1 MSSGETGVI
10 GRTATPQVFTRK
22 ATGLVREGRTVDALF
37 YNVMWSSVALTFA
50 FYWLL
55 YSFYYNGSNAL
66 LAFAIAAL
74 LGLPGAF
81 LYAMLT
87 QIMPRTGGDYVF
99 NSRSLHPAI
108 GFAAN
113 ASYCFW
119 LAVVYGVYTTYIAAY
134 GVGAFAN
141 MMAGFGGGHGW
152 ITFGEW
158 FSTDGGKFITGTVVI
173 LLSAAIF
180 LLGGLRLFFRLQ
192 VGGFVLYALGAF
204 LLPMVI
210 GLFTSESTFI
220 SNFNE
225 YGANLGV
232 QHAFAAMQH
241 SASEAGF
248 VSSGFNFD
256 ATLKSVSVFWFIFGF
271 VYASNYFA
279 GEIRLKKRTHM
290 LSIPGALAVC
300 AVALLILTPLFN
312 HTIGYATNGAFG
324 FAEPSAYGFVNYPAY
339 PELMGIAS
347 GSPVL
352 GGICIIGFTV
362 GLLLWL
368 PQTMLL
374 ISRSMF
380 AWSFDRIMPQRLSYV
395 EPRSHSPVVAI
406 AIVVVLGIAS
416 TAIYA
421 FTEWFSTLSILLGL
435 TFTLMITAVAGVAL
449 PFTQKAMVENSPY
462 NRRVAGIP
470 LLSLVGGLSFA
481 GFAGAAAILLWDPG
495 SGTSLAHNPGKLEL
509 AIAVFVVAFAVYFI
523 SRAIRRSQGIDIE
536 LAHVEL
542 PPE

>member
-1 MSSGETGVI
+1 MSNGETGVV
-10 GRTATPQVFTRK
+10 GGTAPQVFTRK

-50 FYWLL
+50 FFWLL
-55 YSFYYNGSNAL
+55 YSFYYNGSNAI
-66 LAFAIAAL
+66 LAFLIAAA

-99 NSRSLHPAI
+99 NSRALHPSI

-119 LAVVYGVYTTYIAAY
+119 LAVVYGVYTTYFATY
-134 GVGAFAN
+134 GIGAFAN
-141 MMAGFGGGHGW
+141 MMAGYTGSSGW
-152 ITFGEW
+152 LSFGEW
-158 FSTDGGKFITGTVVI
+158 FSTEAGLFITGTVVL

-180 LLGGLRLFFRLQ
+180 LVGGVRLFFRLQ
-192 VGGFVLYALGAF
+192 VVAFVLYMLGGF
-204 LLPMVI
+204 LLPMLI
-210 GLFTSESTFI
+210 GLFGSESGFI

-248 VSSGFNFD
+248 VSSGFDFE

-271 VYASNYFA
+271 IYSSNYFA

-290 LSIPGALAVC
+290 LSIPGAVAVA
-300 AVALLILTPLFN
+300 AVALLLLTPLF
-312 HTIGYATNGAFG
+312 TGVVGYATNGQFG
-324 FAEPSAYGFVNYPAY
+324 FAEPSAYGFSNYPAY
-339 PELMGIAS
+339 PELMAIAS
-347 GSPVL
+347 GSAVWGTIVIL
-352 GGICIIGFTV
+352 GFSV
-362 GLLLWL
+362 GLLIWL

-395 EPRSHSPVVAI
+395 EPRSHSPVFAI
-406 AIVVVLGIAS
+406 GIVTLLAIGS

-421 FTEWFSTLSILLGL
+421 FTEWFSTLSVLLGL
-435 TFTLMITAVAGVAL
+435 SLTLLVTATAGIAL

-470 LLSLVGGLSFA
+470 LLSLVGGLSLI
-481 GFAGAAAILLWDPG
+481 GFAGAIAILLWDPG

-509 AIAVFVVAFAVYFI
+509 AVLVYVVAFAVYFI

>member
-1 MSSGETGVI
+1 MSNGEPGVV
-10 GRTATPQVFTRK
+10 GTAAPQVFTRK
-22 ATGLVREGRTVDALF
+22 ATGLVREGRTADALF

-50 FYWLL
+50 FFWLL
-55 YSFYYNGSNAL
+55 YSFYYNGSNAI

-99 NSRSLHPAI
+99 NSRALHPAI

-119 LAVVYGVYTTYIAAY
+119 LAVVYGLYTTYFAAY
-134 GVGAFAN
+134 GIGAFAN
-141 MMAGFGGGHGW
+141 MMAGYTGAHGW

-158 FSTDGGKFITGTVVI
+158 FSTHAGLFITGTVVI

-180 LLGGLRLFFRLQ
+180 LIGGVRLFFRLQ
-192 VGGFVLYALGAF
+192 VGGFVLYMLGAF
-204 LLPMVI
+204 LLPMLI
-210 GLFTSESTFI
+210 GLFGSESGFI

-248 VSSGFNFD
+248 ASSGFDFE

-271 VYASNYFA
+271 VYSSNYFA

-290 LSIPGALAVC
+290 VSIPGALAVC
-300 AVALLILTPLFN
+300 GIVLLVLTPLFT
-312 HTIGYATNGAFG
+312 HVVGYATNGAFG
-324 FAEPSAYGFVNYPAY
+324 FAEPSSYGFTNYPAY
-339 PELMGIAS
+339 PELMAIAS

-352 GGICIIGFTV
+352 GAIAILGFSV

-380 AWSFDRIMPQRLSYV
+380 AWSFDRIMPQKLSYV

-406 AIVVVLGIAS
+406 GIVTVLGIAS

-421 FTEWFSTLSILLGL
+421 FTDWFSTLSILLGL
-435 TFTLMITAVAGVAL
+435 TLTLLVTATAGIVL
-449 PFTQKAMVENSPY
+449 PYTQRAMVENSPY

-470 LLSLVGGLSFA
+470 LLSLVGGLSLL
-481 GFAGAAAILLWDPG
+481 GFAGATAILLWDPG
-495 SGTSLAHNPGKLEL
+495 SGTSLAHNPGKLWL
-509 AIAVFVVAFAVYFI
+509 ALGVYVVAFAVYFV
-523 SRAIRRSQGIDIE
+523 SRQIRRSQGIDIE

>member
-1 MSSGETGVI
+1 MSNGETGAV
-10 GRTATPQVFTRK
+10 GRAAPQVFTRK

-50 FYWLL
+50 FFWLL
-55 YSFYYNGSNAL
+55 YSFYYNGSNAI
-66 LAFAIAAL
+66 LAFGIAAA

-81 LYAMLT
+81 LYAMLA

-99 NSRSLHPAI
+99 NSRALHPSI

-119 LAVVYGVYTTYIAAY
+119 LAVVYGVYTTYFATY
-134 GVGAFAN
+134 GIGAFAN
-141 MMAGFGGGHGW
+141 MMAGYTGSSGW
-152 ITFGEW
+152 LSFGEW
-158 FSTDGGKFITGTVVI
+158 FSTEAGLFITGTVVL
-173 LLSAAIF
+173 LLSATIF
-180 LLGGLRLFFRLQ
+180 LVGGVRLFFRLQ
-192 VGGFVLYALGAF
+192 VGAFVLYMLGGF
-204 LLPMVI
+204 LLPMLI
-210 GLFTSESTFI
+210 GLFGSESGFI

-241 SASEAGF
+241 SATELGF
-248 VSSGFNFD
+248 ESSGFSFE

-271 VYASNYFA
+271 IYSSNYFA

-290 LSIPGALAVC
+290 LSIPGAV
-300 AVALLILTPLFN
+300 AVAALALLVLTPLFT
-312 HTIGYATNGAFG
+312 HVVGYATNGQFG
-324 FAEPSAYGFVNYPAY
+324 FAEPSAYGFSNYPAY
-339 PELMGIAS
+339 PELMAIAS
-347 GSPVL
+347 GSAVWGTIVIL
-352 GGICIIGFTV
+352 GFSV
-362 GLLLWL
+362 GLLIWL

-374 ISRSMF
+374 VSRSMF

-395 EPRSHSPVVAI
+395 EPRSHSPIFAI
-406 AIVVVLGIAS
+406 AIVTLLAIGS

-421 FTEWFSTLSILLGL
+421 FTEWFSTLSVLLGL
-435 TFTLMITAVAGVAL
+435 SLTLLVTATAGIAL

-470 LLSLVGGLSFA
+470 LLSLVGGLSLL
-481 GFAGAAAILLWDPG
+481 GFASAITILLWDPG
-495 SGTSLAHNPGKLEL
+495 SGTSLAHNPGKLEM
-509 AIAVFVVAFAVYFI
+509 AIGVYVVAFAVYFI